1 MPFGPKTA
9 LLFGGFGMGGTPIF
23 FWFFL
28 LQNSQYMLQKSSA
41 NLADAIAHTVEG
53 LGYEFVELERLPRGL
68 MRVTID
74 TDKDGGISTDDCE
87 LVSDQLT
94 AMFTVEGIDFARL
107 EVASPGLDRALKRVK
122 DWKRFTQVPVHVE
135 LFEPLHAEGFPE
147 AGRRKLDG
155 RIVAVEGPAGAEQVR
170 FSYEEL
176 QIDRTPTAAAR
187 RLQQL
192 RKKGLKPET
201 AAPIEVVFALADVD
215 RAHLIPQ
222 LDFKGR
228 KQQ

>member
-1 MPFGPKTA
+1 
-9 LLFGGFGMGGTPIF
+9 
-23 FWFFL
+23 
-28 LQNSQYMLQKSSA
+28 MLQKSSA
-41 NLADAIAHTVEG
+41 TVAEVIAHAVQG
-53 LGYEFVELERLPRGL
+53 LGYEFIELERLPRGL
-68 MRVTID
+68 LRVTID
-74 TDKDGGISTDDCE
+74 TEEKGGISTDDCE

-94 AMFTVEGIDFARL
+94 AMFAVEGIDFERL
-107 EVASPGLDRALKRVK
+107 EVASPGLDRSLKRVK
-122 DWKRFTQVPVHVE
+122 DWKRFIGVPVHVE
-135 LFEPLHAEGFPE
+135 LYEPLHAEGFPQ

-155 RIVAVEGPAGAEQVR
+155 RIVSVAGDAGSEMVR

-176 QIDRTPTAAAR
+176 HIDRTPSAAAR

-192 RKKGLKPET
+192 RKKGVKQE
-201 AAPIEVVFALADVD
+201 AQAPIEVEFPLADVD